1 MSSGLLIIPVSGAP
15 RRSSLWCR
23 VMAFRFHARCDIRT
37 QRQGNDTAGVDGAK
51 KFLKRNRKAKRHGG
65 HAVKIYR
72 CEKELG
78 LPFLQAGFPDIGH
91 DSGEWLPAIDDEKFI
106 DIDIDNFDERI
117 KAMKPRNNV
126 AEAVVAGSNLPLSP
140 NPGADNHD
148 RLSAVDMANKV
159 DILRK
164 LLDTRM
170 QPGQLRRYV
179 DGRQGAQ
186 DLLLRLSNDKE
197 LLSFL
202 VQVGQ
207 RYDEE
212 ESAAAPLHPD
222 DMSGK

>member
-1 MSSGLLIIPVSGAP
+1 MFSGVLTIPVSGA
-15 RRSSLWCR
+15 SWCQ
-23 VMAFRFHARCDIRT
+23 VMAFRFHAHCDIRT
-37 QRQGNDTAGVDGAK
+37 QRRVNGMAGVDSAK

-78 LPFLQAGFPDIGH
+78 LPFLQAGFPDVGR
-91 DSGEWLPAIDDEKFI
+91 DADELLPAIDDEKFI

-117 KAMKPRNNV
+117 KAMKPRNSV
-126 AEAVVAGSNLPLSP
+126 PDADAAGFYMPLGP
-140 NPGADNHD
+140 NSGADDHD
-148 RLSAVDMANKV
+148 RLAAIDMANKV

-170 QPGQLRRYV
+170 QLGQLQRYA

-186 DLLLRLSNDKE
+186 DLLVRLSNDTA
-197 LLSFL
+197 LLNFL